1 MQNEKEDDN
10 PYLWMLKVL
19 PVHSALS
26 VAYLCAK
33 YVPLAEEKL
42 GKIDLFR
49 VRINE
54 PRFKPHNSDS
64 SLKYFIEILFGKAL
78 LATNGFTWL
87 SVTGPE
93 VPGILIERGIRMV
106 VAAYITAT
114 YPTLKYLQHKD
125 GYPGDQ
131 YSDLT
136 EEWDR

>member
-1 MQNEKEDDN
+1 MQKEKEDDN

-54 PRFKPHNSDS
+54 PRFEPHNSDS

-78 LATNGFTWL
+78 
-87 SVTGPE
+87 
-93 VPGILIERGIRMV
+93 
-106 VAAYITAT
+106 
-114 YPTLKYLQHKD
+114 
-125 GYPGDQ
+125 
-131 YSDLT
+131 
-136 EEWDR
+136 